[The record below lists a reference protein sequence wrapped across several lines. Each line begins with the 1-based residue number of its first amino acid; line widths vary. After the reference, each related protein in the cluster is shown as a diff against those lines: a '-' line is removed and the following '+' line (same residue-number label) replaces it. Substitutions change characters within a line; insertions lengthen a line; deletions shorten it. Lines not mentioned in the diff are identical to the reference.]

1 MFKCTSD
8 GVKTFPLRHTHARQ
22 KSVPCIYLT
31 TLTLRPCLEMVVST
45 SPALLLQG
53 RLWGGHQEVMA
64 LNRSWRSSFWA
75 SSSAGDTNVQ
85 SFTRICKKREQE
97 LLYIPADS
105 SVPEKENVAVK
116 FPAAFQILY
125 LHKDF
130 LQECPPVRRSQL
142 LLGLNLTWGLLL
154 DGCWR
159 WRWRRWLRRG
169 TYWCL
174 SHVRQVEEQVEA
186 FDQCG
191 WHGHGGHAVHSFL
204 TVKEET
210 ETRASPLIHITI
222 FQILI

>member
-1 MFKCTSD
+1 MCELPPFFMFKCTLD
-8 GVKTFPLRHTHARQ
+8 GIKTFPQRHTHARQ
-22 KSVPCIYLT
+22 ISVPCIYLT

-75 SSSAGDTNVQ
+75 SSSAGDTKVQ
-85 SFTRICKKREQE
+85 SFTRICKKKENQNYTR
-97 LLYIPADS
+97 ADS
-105 SVPEKENVAVK
+105 TVPTEAGKENVGVK
-116 FPAAFQILY
+116 FSAAFQILY
-125 LHKDF
+125 LHEDF

-159 WRWRRWLRRG
+159 RRWRRRLRRG

-174 SHVRQVEEQVEA
+174 SHVGQVEEQVEA

-191 WHGHGGHAVHSFL
+191 WYGHGGHAVHSFL
-204 TVKEET
+204 AVKEET
-210 ETRASPLIHITI
+210 ETRSS
-222 FQILI
+222 Q